1 MTDAEV
7 YLHVMPR
14 RRRGVWVVYQITEGS
29 PGADLVRGVASY
41 DQARDRA
48 VRNGY
53 RLRFDEETWA
63 QMIEAGMAPQTVPDD
78 VTLI

>member
-29 PGADLVRGVASY
+29 PAAELVRGVASY
-41 DQARDRA
+41 DEARDRA
-48 VRNGY
+48 ARNGY

-63 QMIEAGMAPQTVPDD
+63 QMIEAGVAPQTVPDD
-78 VTLI
+78 VTLV

>member
-14 RRRGVWVVYQITEGS
+14 RRPGVWVYQITEGS
-29 PGADLVRGVASY
+29 PGAELVQGVASY
-41 DQARDRA
+41 DEAWDRA
-48 VRNGY
+48 ARNGY

-63 QMIEAGMAPQTVPDD
+63 QMIEAGVAPPRVRED
-78 VTLI
+78 VTLV

>member
-14 RRRGVWVVYQITEGS
+14 RRRGAWVAYQITEGD
-29 PGADLVRGVASY
+29 PGAELVQGVASY
-41 DQARDRA
+41 DEARARAARD
-48 VRNGY
+48 GY

-63 QMIEAGMAPQTVPDD
+63 QMIDAGVAPPTVPED
-78 VTLI
+78 VTLV

>member
-29 PGADLVRGVASY
+29 RGAEPVRGVASY
-41 DQARDRA
+41 DEARDRA
-48 VRNGY
+48 ARNGC

-63 QMIEAGMAPQTVPDD
+63 QMIEAGVARRRCPRT
-78 VTLI
+78 